1 MPTSPPLPAWL
12 IAALERRAL
21 RLDADQ
27 LSAAA
32 RLDALLTGALPE
44 DVIGA
49 YCYGPP
55 GRGKSLLAGLFH
67 EAYPGA
73 RVRTHFHAFLRDVN
87 RRLVAAPPSDDKL
100 GEVLAQW
107 LGDSRLL
114 WFDEFHVHDIADA
127 LILAALLRVA
137 IARRVYLLFTSNQA
151 PAALLP
157 DPEFHHRFEP
167 TIAALQAHCLMLPF
181 EGAVDYRRIVP
192 GRGRQAAPTGDAAPG
207 DGSLAALF
215 ACHGDTIL
223 ATDTRVPIA
232 TRPLQARAAG
242 AHTLFCDFDA
252 LCAQA
257 RSHLDY
263 LDLAARFRVLILDH
277 VALDASTA
285 RATLQRFVWLVD
297 ILYDQ
302 QASLVFLHD
311 ADYEARV
318 GQRDDVHGIERTW
331 SRISEMRAAAR
342 R

>member
-27 LSAAA
+27 MAAAA

-55 GRGKSLLAGLFH
+55 GRGKSLLAALFH

-107 LGDSRLL
+107 LGDSQLL

-137 IARRVYLLFTSNQA
+137 IARRVHLLFTSNQA
-151 PAALLP
+151 P
-157 DPEFHHRFEP
+157 
-167 TIAALQAHCLMLPF
+167 
-181 EGAVDYRRIVP
+181 
-192 GRGRQAAPTGDAAPG
+192 RG
-207 DGSLAALF
+207 
-215 ACHGDTIL
+215 
-223 ATDTRVPIA
+223 
-232 TRPLQARAAG
+232 
-242 AHTLFCDFDA
+242 
-252 LCAQA
+252 
-257 RSHLDY
+257 
-263 LDLAARFRVLILDH
+263 
-277 VALDASTA
+277 
-285 RATLQRFVWLVD
+285 
-297 ILYDQ
+297 
-302 QASLVFLHD
+302 
-311 ADYEARV
+311 
-318 GQRDDVHGIERTW
+318 
-331 SRISEMRAAAR
+331 AAAR
-342 R
+342 SRIPSSLRADHRRAPGALPDAALRGCRRLSAHRARAWPPGRACR